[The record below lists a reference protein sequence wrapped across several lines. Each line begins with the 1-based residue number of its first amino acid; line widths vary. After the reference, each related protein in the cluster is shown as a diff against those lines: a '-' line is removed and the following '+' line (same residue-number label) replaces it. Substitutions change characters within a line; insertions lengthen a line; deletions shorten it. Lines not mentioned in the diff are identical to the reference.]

1 MISLRR
7 TKMIQKRPEL
17 KTRLRLKKLFTT
29 LLVPALA
36 AVVIVPAVSAYAADT
51 VKIAM
56 GYIPNVQFAPYY
68 VAQEKGYFSEE
79 GIEVT
84 FDYGMA
90 TDILS
95 LVANDSV
102 EFGVS
107 DGDQVIIAREKGV
120 PVRVVYTMYVKYPV
134 GIVSLEKSGIT
145 DIRALRGKRVGTPG
159 PYGSNYFGLL
169 VLLQDAG
176 MTLED
181 IDLHFIG
188 YTQVESLLSGKV
200 DASVVFV
207 NNEPVVLRDNG
218 YSVRVIEAYKVT
230 PMVSASIIAGE
241 SLIRNDP
248 ELVKRFVRAVSRAS
262 EYALEDPDSALRLM
276 RKHIPTLT
284 EANMEINRKV
294 LLSSMALW
302 VDDDIEKHV
311 LGYTSKEDWER
322 SIEMMR
328 SLGLIEKEIDPEGC
342 YTNEFI
348 VTNR

>member
-1 MISLRR
+1 MIRKDWGHKLHV
-7 TKMIQKRPEL
+7 
-17 KTRLRLKKLFTT
+17 RLKIFIKMF
-29 LLVPALA
+29 LVQTA
-36 AVVIVPAVSAYAADT
+36 AVVVIVPASSAFAGDA

-95 LVANDSV
+95 LVANGSV

-145 DIRALRGKRVGTPG
+145 GIRALKGKRVGTPG

-207 NNEPVVLRDNG
+207 NNEPVVLRNNG
-218 YSVRVIEAYKVT
+218 YSVRVIEAYRVT
-230 PMVSASIIAGE
+230 PMVSAAIITGE
-241 SLIRNDP
+241 RLLQKDP
-248 ELVKRFVRAVSRAS
+248 GLVKRFVRAVSRAS
-262 EYALEDPDSALRLM
+262 GYAIEDPDEALRLM
-276 RKHIPTLT
+276 QKHIPTLSKG
-284 EANMEINRKV
+284 NMEINRKV

-302 VDDDIEKHV
+302 VDADIERYG
-311 LGYTSKEDWER
+311 LGYTSKVDWER
-322 SIEMMR
+322 SIDTMR
-328 SLGLIEKEIDPEGC
+328 SLGLIEKRVDPEGC

-348 VTNR
+348 MTDR

>member
-1 MISLRR
+1 MILQRRKIMIRKNRELEARVNRKRR
-7 TKMIQKRPEL
+7 TR
-17 KTRLRLKKLFTT
+17 TF
-29 LLVPALA
+29 LVRALA
-36 AVVIVPAVSAYAADT
+36 AAVIFPAAAYAADD

-79 GIEVT
+79 RIEVT

-95 LVANDSV
+95 LVANGSV

-134 GIVSLEKSGIT
+134 GIVSLEENGIT
-145 DIRALRGKRVGTPG
+145 DIRGLKGKRVGTPG

-169 VLLQDAG
+169 VLLKNAG
-176 MTLED
+176 MTLHD

-241 SLIRNDP
+241 SLIREDSG
-248 ELVKRFVRAVSRAS
+248 LIKRFVRAVSRAS
-262 EYALEDPDSALRLM
+262 EYTLEDPDSALRLM

-302 VDDDIEKHV
+302 VDDDIEKHG

-348 VTNR
+348 VTDR